1 MGILDEL
8 IRKRKEEEEEE
19 EEERG
24 EQEEKQQEEGQV
36 KGQKQQQQQ
45 QNQGQVQGTQ
55 QAGVQQIQTQNNQI
69 SFDDFVRAGEIK
81 FLTTFPQLRD
91 EIETIKYFAR
101 QLMLNDYQTGKFRY
115 LDFFD
120 YMIEAWNKYR
130 EGIISAASRV
140 RRLPEIKKVD
150 KGIYTMEDYYRDYVD
165 TLVKKVKFKDIPV
178 EEKRYEDRGEIS
190 ILHMGEREAKKV

>member
-8 IRKRKEEEEEE
+8 MRKKKEEEEEGE
-19 EEERG
+19 EGEERRG
-24 EQEEKQQEEGQV
+24 QQEEKEQGEGQV
-36 KGQKQQQQQ
+36 KGQQK
-45 QNQGQVQGTQ
+45 QNQEQVGGGQQTQ
-55 QAGVQQIQTQNNQI
+55 SQQIQMQNNQI

-120 YMIEAWNKYR
+120 YMVEAWNKYR
-130 EGIISAASRV
+130 EGIISTASRV
-140 RRLPEIKKVD
+140 RRLPEIRRVD

-165 TLVKKVKFKDIPV
+165 TLVKKVKFKDVPV
-178 EEKRYEDRGEIS
+178 EEKKYEDRGEIS
-190 ILHMGEREAKKV
+190 ILHMGEREPKKL